1 MKYKGFNITEPSLE
15 MFQEFIKEYNL
26 PISAEEVYNHYKA
39 RNWLTKKGT
48 KAKSVEVLCNAW
60 NSIPYNRIGVP
71 KEQSKKVKV
80 KRTFIVEIKYPE
92 CDEMVNAEDYL
103 QELIES
109 DLVGD
114 DIGRWCVNVIEV
126 L

>member
-1 MKYKGFNITEPSLE
+1 MEKT
-15 MFQEFIKEYNL
+15 
-26 PISAEEVYNHYKA
+26 
-39 RNWLTKKGT
+39 
-48 KAKSVEVLCNAW
+48 
-60 NSIPYNRIGVP
+60 
-71 KEQSKKVKV
+71 

-92 CDEMVNAEDYL
+92 CDEMVNAESYL

-114 DIGRWCVNVIEV
+114 DIGRWCVNVKEV